1 MKHSL
6 QLWQLLAATL
16 LTMFSFGTVFAQETE
31 TESKSA
37 ETEKAD
43 AEPFKEIT
51 FAAPDGLEIT
61 ADLYWKHDDKS
72 KPFIVLCHQAGWS
85 RGEYRDIAPTLN
97 ELGFNC
103 LAIDQRSGGA
113 VKGIKNKT
121 NAKALTAKKATTFVD
136 AEQDMIAA
144 VEHARENYA
153 KGKLIL
159 WGSSYSA
166 ALTLRIAGEHPDK
179 VDGAMSFAPGEYFER
194 FEKPGDWIQTSAKKI
209 ECPVF
214 ITSAKNEK
222 ENWEKIFSAIPAEIK
237 NGFLPK
243 TKGNH
248 GSRALW
254 AQFGDSKDYWEQVKE
269 FLAHFE
275 E

>member
-1 MKHSL
+1 MNHSL
-6 QLWQLLAATL
+6 RLWHFSAAFLLTL
-16 LTMFSFGTVFAQETE
+16 LSFGIVAAQDTE
-31 TESKSA
+31 TESKST
-37 ETEKAD
+37 ETENTD
-43 AEPFKEIT
+43 AEPFKEVSFT
-51 FAAPDGLEIT
+51 AADGLEIT

-85 RGEYRDIAPTLN
+85 RGEYREIAPALN

-103 LAIDQRSGGA
+103 MAIDQRSGGG
-113 VKGIKNKT
+113 VKGIKNET
-121 NAKALTAKKATTFVD
+121 NKRASAAKMATTFVD
-136 AEQDMIAA
+136 AEQDMVAA

-153 KGKLIL
+153 TGKLIL

-166 ALTLRIAGEHPDK
+166 ALTLRIAGEHADK
-179 VDGAMSFAPGEYFER
+179 IDGAMSFAPGEYFER
-194 FEKPGDWIQTSAKKI
+194 FEKPANWIQTSAKKI

-222 ENWEKIFSAIPAEIK
+222 ENWEKIFAAIPSKIK

-254 AQFGDSKDYWEQVKE
+254 AQFGDSKDYWQQVKV
-269 FLAHFE
+269 FLAHFGE
-275 E
+275 